1 MKYNIDHV
9 SASVGVVNVRQKIVE
24 CMNDLRPELKAI
36 LDLELKAGN
45 RVFQGSRD
53 WPDPGSVFITLRQ
66 PFHQKYKV
74 QKPVQYNEPNDP
86 HYWKADYSCGKPV
99 HVLAC

>member
-1 MKYNIDHV
+1 MKYTLDHISPWVGSV
-9 SASVGVVNVRQKIVE
+9 SARQELVD
-24 CMNDLRPELKAI
+24 CMNDLRPELQAI

-45 RVFQGSRD
+45 LVFQASRD
-53 WPDPGSVFITLRQ
+53 WPDPGSVFITLKQ
-66 PFHQKYKV
+66 PFHQSYPAKDPVKYS
-74 QKPVQYNEPNDP
+74 EPNDP